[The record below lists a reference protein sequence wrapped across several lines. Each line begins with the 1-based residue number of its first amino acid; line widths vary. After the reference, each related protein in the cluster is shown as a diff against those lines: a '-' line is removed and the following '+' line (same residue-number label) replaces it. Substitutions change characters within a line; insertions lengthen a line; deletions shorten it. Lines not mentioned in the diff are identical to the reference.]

1 MANKH
6 KKMLSIIN
14 HLGNKILYTQ
24 NWYANILA
32 ALLTIAN
39 NLKQWESPSAG
50 EWVDKLCGMSIL

>member
-39 NLKQWESPSAG
+39 NLKQ
-50 EWVDKLCGMSIL
+50 